1 MKKHLLLLAGLLI
14 LAPNGPADAKA
25 VKLGRGSA
33 YSVAA
38 DAKINTGAGA
48 QMDTTKKCDSSCT
61 TCDTTT
67 GKCIGCPSGK
77 RPDAA
82 RCVDNCYNVTCKDGY
97 TTKVTSD
104 GCCCESTTPTCTA
117 GTYLS
122 GSSCLSCF
130 AGTYSAA
137 GATSCTKCR
146 AGTYSAA
153 GASSCTTCPAGTYSG
168 MGASACAKCSAGTYS
183 KAGSSGCLTCAAGTY
198 SAAGASVCTTCPA
211 EYTSIEGA
219 SSCTLC
225 APGYA
230 MQNGICKKISYP
242 CPANTQTCGTTCCPK
257 EHPCDYYSG
266 KLPTMCYSIQGVI

>member
-153 GASSCTTCPAGTYSG
+153 GASSCTTC
-168 MGASACAKCSAGTYS
+168 K
-183 KAGSSGCLTCAAGTY
+183 AGTY
-198 SAAGASVCTTCPA
+198 SAAGATSCTTCPTG
-211 EYTSIEGA
+211 YTSYAG
-219 SSCTLC
+219 SSGCTLC
-225 APGYA
+225 ATGYT
-230 MQNGICKKISYP
+230 MIENTGKCVSLSLP
-242 CPANTQTCGTTCCPK
+242 VTSCPANTQDCGSTGCCPTTYS
-257 EHPCDYYSG
+257 CSYYAEKG
-266 KLPTMCYSIQGVI
+266 AGGIAMCYKMFEATTY